1 MIVPL
6 SKDESVKYFMLCLA
20 LSVLLLSCTKDP
32 SGPDDGTTVVP
43 AAKGVYVL
51 HEGNY
56 GDPSGARLALF
67 DLLNDTVYTDV
78 VEAANQGAHLGSTG
92 DDMVLFRDRLY
103 VLMSGS
109 ENIVVLDRTTHQILN
124 TAYFPGWVPHA
135 MVIDSLRNR
144 LYVTRLYLNSVIA
157 LDLSTLAV
165 LDSVSVG
172 ANPQEMVL
180 TGDELYVCNS
190 GYGADNTVSVLGVS
204 PLQTRSTIR
213 VGAGPTGIAR
223 ASDGTLWVAC
233 TGNPYGMPAL
243 PGAIYKLNPTTHAAQ
258 DSVVFTEP
266 LWGSIAIGTDG
277 AAYFLGVTPGS
288 YYGGP
293 LHRVQ
298 LSTLTVTRDVVAGTF
313 YAVSIDPASG
323 DTYLADAK
331 SFVTQGEV
339 RSYTS
344 SLVHKRTVGVQ
355 RGPAVFAFSR

>member
-1 MIVPL
+1 M
-6 SKDESVKYFMLCLA
+6 KYCALCLA
-20 LSVLLLSCTKDP
+20 MAMLYLSCTKDP
-32 SGPDDGTTVVP
+32 SGPDDGNTIVP

-56 GDPSGARLALF
+56 GDPSGARLALY
-67 DLLNDTVYTDV
+67 DIANDTVYTDV
-78 VEAANQGAHLGSTG
+78 VEGANQGAHLGSTG
-92 DDMVLFRDRLY
+92 DDMALFRDKLY

-109 ENIVVLDRTTHQILN
+109 ENIVVLDRKTHQVLL

-135 MVIDSLRNR
+135 MVIDSVRSR

-165 LDSVSVG
+165 IDSMSVG
-172 ANPQEMVL
+172 ANPQEMLL

-190 GYGADNTVSVLGVS
+190 GYGAENTVSVLGVS
-204 PLQTRSTIR
+204 PFQIRATIR

-223 ASDGTLWVAC
+223 ASDGSLWVAC
-233 TGNPYGMPAL
+233 TGNPYGMPVL
-243 PGAIYKLNPTTHAAQ
+243 PGAIYKLNASTHSAQ
-258 DSVVFTEP
+258 DSVVFTES
-266 LWGSIAIGTDG
+266 LWGAISVGTDG

-293 LHRVQ
+293 LHRLQ

-313 YAVSIDPASG
+313 YALSIDPASG

-331 SFVTQGEV
+331 SFVSQGEV
-339 RSYTS
+339 RSYTA
-344 SLVHKRTVGVQ
+344 SLVHKRTVEVQ
-355 RGPAVFAFSR
+355 RGPSVFAFSR